1 MSENKDLRV
10 GVVGAGAIV
19 RMSHL
24 PSIGRTEGVRAV
36 AVADP
41 DQDRVNQLA
50 KQHDAVA
57 YSDYATM
64 LDEAELD
71 AVLVALPNHLHR
83 DVVERATARGL
94 HVFTEKPVAHNLEDA
109 RAIEAACDAA
119 GVVTLTGFNQRFRE
133 PVQLAKQGID
143 AGVVGDVV
151 AFRSVYS
158 ESYDVYPSA
167 TRYRYDLAQS
177 GGASIL
183 DLAIHRIDQARH
195 LVGDIV
201 EVCAT
206 VDHRTIPFA
215 ADDSVFLLL
224 RFANGATGV
233 ISSDRFSPQVS
244 NATDIYGPEGTIHV
258 SSETRN
264 PFQSVPLAFSS
275 RLPMEQLPQ
284 TYAEAD
290 WPSAWWLDYQPGSWV
305 TMSPSRSNPYD
316 KEWRAFVDAINGTV
330 DPAMP
335 TIHDGVRA
343 QEVVTAAYRSVRE
356 HGWVS
361 LPLENPVEPIPTYG
375 DDANGGNA

>member
-1 MSENKDLRV
+1 MTENQELRV
-10 GVVGAGAIV
+10 GLVGGGAIV

-24 PSIGRTEGVRAV
+24 PSIGRTDGVRAV

-41 DQDRVNQLA
+41 DEDRVRQLA
-50 KQHDAVA
+50 AEHGITAHTDYVA
-57 YSDYATM
+57 M
-64 LDEAELD
+64 LEEEELD

-94 HVFTEKPVAHNLEDA
+94 HVFTEKPVAHDLEDA
-109 RAIEAACDAA
+109 LAIEAACEAA

-133 PVQLAKQGID
+133 PVQLAKQGIE
-143 AGVVGDVV
+143 AGVVGDVLS
-151 AFRSVYS
+151 FRSVYS

-195 LVGDIV
+195 LVGDVV

-206 VDHRTIPFA
+206 VDHRTIPFP
-215 ADDSVFLLL
+215 ADDNVFLLL

-244 NATDIYGPEGTIHV
+244 NATDVYGPSGTIHV

-275 RLPMEQLPQ
+275 TLPMEQLPQ
-284 TYAEAD
+284 AYAEAD

-305 TMSPSRSNPYD
+305 TMSPPRSNPYD
-316 KEWRAFVDAINGTV
+316 KEWRAFVDAVHGDV
-330 DPAMP
+330 DPDMP

-361 LPLENPVEPIPTYG
+361 LPLTDPVEPVPTYE
-375 DDANGGNA
+375 

>member
-1 MSENKDLRV
+1 MTENQDLRV

-24 PSIGRTEGVRAV
+24 PSIARTDGVRAV
-36 AVADP
+36 ALADP
-41 DQDRVNQLA
+41 DEERVGLLA
-50 KQHDAVA
+50 KEHGAVA
-57 YSDYATM
+57 HTDYARM
-64 LDEAELD
+64 LDETEMD

-83 DVVERATARGL
+83 DVIERATARGL
-94 HVFTEKPVAHNLEDA
+94 HVFTEKPVAHDLEDA

-133 PVQLAKQGID
+133 PVQLAKEGID
-143 AGVVGDVV
+143 AGVVGDVLS
-151 AFRSVYS
+151 FRSVYS

-206 VDHRTIPFA
+206 VDHRTIPFP
-215 ADDSVFLLL
+215 ADDNVFLLL
-224 RFANGATGV
+224 RFENGATGV

-244 NATDIYGPEGTIHV
+244 NATDIYGPNGTIHV

-275 RLPMEQLPQ
+275 RLPVADLPRS
-284 TYAEAD
+284 YAEAD
-290 WPSAWWLDYQPGSWV
+290 WPSAWWLDYQPGAWV
-305 TMSPSRSNPYD
+305 SMSPPRANPYD
-316 KEWRAFVDAINGTV
+316 KEWRAFVDAVHGTV

-361 LPLENPVEPIPTYG
+361 LPLDDPSEPIPTY
-375 DDANGGNA
+375 A

>member
-1 MSENKDLRV
+1 MNENHELRV

-24 PSIGRTEGVRAV
+24 PSLARTEGVRAV
-36 AVADP
+36 ALADP
-41 DQDRVNQLA
+41 DEERVRALA
-50 KQHDAVA
+50 QEHGAVA
-57 YSDYATM
+57 YTDYAAM

-94 HVFTEKPVAHNLEDA
+94 HVFTEKPVAQNLEDA
-109 RAIEAACDAA
+109 RAIEQACAAA
-119 GVVTLTGFNQRFRE
+119 GVVTMTGFNQRFRE
-133 PVQLAKQGID
+133 PVQLAKQGIE
-143 AGVVGDVV
+143 AGVVGDVLS
-151 AFRSVYS
+151 FRSVYS

-183 DLAIHRIDQARH
+183 DLAIHRIDQARY

-206 VDHRTIPFA
+206 VDHRTIPFP
-215 ADDSVFLLL
+215 ADDNVFLLL
-224 RFANGATGV
+224 RFESGATGV

-244 NATDIYGPEGTIHV
+244 NATDVYGPEGTIHV

-275 RLPMEQLPQ
+275 RLPREQLPQ
-284 TYAEAD
+284 AYAEAD
-290 WPSAWWLDYQPGSWV
+290 WPSAWWLDYEPGSWV

-316 KEWRAFVDAINGTV
+316 TEWRAFVDAVHGDV
-330 DPAMP
+330 DPAMA
-335 TIHDGVRA
+335 TIHDGVKA

-361 LPLENPVEPIPTYG
+361 LPLTDPVEPIPTYG
-375 DDANGGNA
+375 ESA